1 MTLRDVSFRAT
12 DLSPS
17 KIRDV
22 AELGMGDPD
31 VIPLWFGEAA
41 WRSPLLA
48 IDAAK
53 ISLDR
58 DPTHYQPNSGLPA
71 LREAIAGY
79 LSALHKVS
87 IPANRITVSASAMQG
102 LMLSAQTLTTPGDRV
117 VMIAPDWP
125 NIAAAFTIA
134 GGQVE
139 KVALTVADGRWTL
152 DLDELIDALTPDTR
166 CLMINT
172 PNNPTGWTL
181 SAENRQVLLDH
192 CRKHGIWIVADEVYN
207 RLYRHGTAAPSFVE
221 ITEPEDRFIGLNS
234 FSKAWAMTG
243 WRLGWMVT
251 PPELEAPLAMLT
263 EFNIAGAP
271 PFVQAAGVSVV
282 SEGETFVA
290 QQRDRLAAGYALVA
304 ERLGQMDRVEFI
316 KPDGAF
322 YAFFRIDGL
331 NDSLETAKDILSK
344 TKVGLAPGI
353 AFGEQGEGHLRL
365 CYAQP
370 VDLLNRALDRLEQYF
385 RR

>member
-1 MTLRDVSFRAT
+1 MALNDFSYRAT

-41 WRSPLLA
+41 WRSPLVA

-53 ISLDR
+53 TSLDR

-71 LREAIAGY
+71 LREAVADY
-79 LSALHKVS
+79 LSELHTVS
-87 IPANRITVSASAMQG
+87 IPSRRITVSASAMQG

-125 NIAAAFTIA
+125 NIAAAFAIA

-139 KVALTVADGRWTL
+139 KVPLTVAEGRWTL
-152 DLDELIDALTPDTR
+152 DLDRLIDALTPDTR

-181 SAENRQVLLDH
+181 NADDRQVLLDH

-207 RLYRHGTAAPSFVE
+207 RLYRHGTKAPSFVE
-221 ITEPEDRFIGLNS
+221 ITEAEDRFIGLNS

-271 PFVQAAGVSVV
+271 PFVQAAGVSVLAEGEAFV
-282 SEGETFVA
+282 SE
-290 QQRDRLAAGYALVA
+290 QRERLATGYALVS
-304 ERLGQMDRVEFI
+304 ERLGQMAGVEFI

-322 YAFFRIDGL
+322 YAFFRIEGL
-331 NDSLETAKDILSK
+331 SDSLETAKDILAR

-353 AFGEQGEGHLRL
+353 AFGEPGEGHLRL

-370 VDLLNRALDRLEQYF
+370 ADVLNSALDRLEQYF
-385 RR
+385 A

>member
-1 MTLRDVSFRAT
+1 MALRDVSFRAT

-41 WRSPLLA
+41 WRSPLVA

-53 ISLDR
+53 TSLDR
-58 DPTHYQPNSGLPA
+58 DPAHYQPNSGLPA
-71 LREAIAGY
+71 LRASIADY
-79 LSALHKVS
+79 LSALHDVS

-139 KVALTVADGRWTL
+139 KVALSVTDGRWTL
-152 DLDELIDALTPDTR
+152 DLDRLIDALTPDTR

-181 SAENRQVLLDH
+181 TAEDRQALLDH
-192 CRKHGIWIVADEVYN
+192 
-207 RLYRHGTAAPSFVE
+207 
-221 ITEPEDRFIGLNS
+221 
-234 FSKAWAMTG
+234 
-243 WRLGWMVT
+243 
-251 PPELEAPLAMLT
+251 
-263 EFNIAGAP
+263 
-271 PFVQAAGVSVV
+271 
-282 SEGETFVA
+282 
-290 QQRDRLAAGYALVA
+290 
-304 ERLGQMDRVEFI
+304 
-316 KPDGAF
+316 
-322 YAFFRIDGL
+322 
-331 NDSLETAKDILSK
+331 
-344 TKVGLAPGI
+344 
-353 AFGEQGEGHLRL
+353 
-365 CYAQP
+365 
-370 VDLLNRALDRLEQYF
+370 
-385 RR
+385 

>member
-12 DLSPS
+12 ALSPS

-71 LREAIAGY
+71 LREAIAAY
-79 LSALHKVS
+79 LNTLHGVS

-134 GGQVE
+134 GGEVE

-152 DLDELIDALTPDTR
+152 DLDQLIDTLTPDTR

-181 SAENRQVLLDH
+181 SAANRQVLLDH

-282 SEGETFVA
+282 SEGEPFVA
-290 QQRDRLAAGYALVA
+290 EQRDRLAAGYALVA

-331 NDSLETAKDILSK
+331 NDSLETAKDILVK

-370 VDLLNRALDRLEQYF
+370 VDLLNRALDQLEQYF

>member
-1 MTLRDVSFRAT
+1 MALTDFSYRAT
-12 DLSPS
+12 ELSPS

-41 WRSPLLA
+41 WRSPMLA

-53 ISLDR
+53 TSLDT

-71 LREAIAGY
+71 LREAVSAY
-79 LSALHKVS
+79 LNQLHGVALGTERVT
-87 IPANRITVSASAMQG
+87 ISASAMQG
-102 LMLSAQTLTTPGDRV
+102 LTLAAQTLVAPGDRV

-125 NIAAAFTIA
+125 NIAAAFAIA

-139 KVALTVADGRWTL
+139 KVSLSVENGRWAL
-152 DLDELIDALTPDTR
+152 DLDRLIDALTPDTR
-166 CLMINT
+166 CVVMNT

-181 SAENRQVLLDH
+181 GADDRDRLLNH

-207 RLYRHGTAAPSFVE
+207 RLYRHGPAAPSFVE
-221 ITEPEDRFIGLNS
+221 VAKPEDRIIIINS
-234 FSKAWAMTG
+234 YSKAWAMTG
-243 WRLGWMVT
+243 WRLGWMIA
-251 PPELEAPLAMLT
+251 PPELEGPLAMLT

-271 PFVQAAGVSVV
+271 PFVQAAGLSVMQAP
-282 SEGETFVA
+282 EPFVA
-290 QQRDRLAAGYALVA
+290 KQSQRLATSYALVA
-304 ERLGQMDRVEFI
+304 DRLARMNSVEFVE
-316 KPDGAF
+316 PDGAF
-322 YAFFRIDGL
+322 YAFFRLEGL
-331 NDSLETAKDILSK
+331 DDSLETAKDILRK

-353 AFGEQGEGHLRL
+353 AFGQQGEGFLRL

-370 VDLLNRALDRLEQYF
+370 EDTLSRALDQLEQYF
-385 RR
+385 TA

>member
-1 MTLRDVSFRAT
+1 MALRDVSFRAT

-41 WRSPLLA
+41 WRSPLVA

-53 ISLDR
+53 TSLDR
-58 DPTHYQPNSGLPA
+58 DPAHYQPNSGLPA
-71 LREAIAGY
+71 LRASIAEY
-79 LSALHKVS
+79 LSALHVVS

-139 KVALTVADGRWTL
+139 KVALSVTDGRWSL
-152 DLDELIDALTPDTR
+152 DLDRLIDALTPGTR

-181 SAENRQVLLDH
+181 KAEDRQVLLDH

-207 RLYRHGTAAPSFVE
+207 RLYRHGIAAPSFVE
-221 ITEPEDRFIGLNS
+221 ITEAEDRFIGLNS

-282 SEGETFVA
+282 AKGESFVA
-290 QQRDRLAAGYALVA
+290 EQRERLAEGYALVA
-304 ERLGQMDRVEFI
+304 ERLGQMEGVDFI

-322 YAFFRIDGL
+322 YAFFRMDGV
-331 NDSLETAKDILSK
+331 NDSLETAKDILAK

-353 AFGEQGEGHLRL
+353 AFGQQGEGHLRL

-370 VDLLNRALDRLEQYF
+370 TDVLHRALDRLEQYF